1 MKSAFRKITVQ
12 KKNDSGLML
21 AVIVCSAISVLM
33 IYSISYNQ
41 VLDGVSIDDYKTQLV
56 SIFIGIFT
64 SIVISLIDYKKN
76 RKAMVYIYTDSDG
89 ACTSDVYKS
98 RIQASRS

>member
-56 SIFIGIFT
+56 SIFIGLFT
-64 SIVISLIDYKKN
+64 SIVISLIDYKKIA
-76 RKAMVYIYTDSDG
+76 KLWYIYIPVAMGLMDLL
-89 ACTSDVYKS
+89 
-98 RIQASRS
+98 